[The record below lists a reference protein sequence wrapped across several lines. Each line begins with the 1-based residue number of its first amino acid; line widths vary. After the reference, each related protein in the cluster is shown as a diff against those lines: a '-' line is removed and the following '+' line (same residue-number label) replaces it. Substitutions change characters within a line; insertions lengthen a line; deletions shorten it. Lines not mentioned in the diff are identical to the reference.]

1 MSDILKHFRY
11 EEAAESW
18 MTEPPSFFDVRNVRP
33 GLFLFVSVATF
44 GELDHQDDDGDNR
57 QGNAGNEEPEH
68 YGYFMSACLSVI
80 CA

>member
-1 MSDILKHFRY
+1 MDDR
-11 EEAAESW
+11 AA
-18 MTEPPSFFDVRNVRP
+18 FFFIPNVIP

-57 QGNAGNEEPEH
+57 QGNAGDEEPEH
-68 YGYFMSACLSVI
+68 YGYFVSACLSVI